1 MKRKRKIQQ
10 VKEHNKNAPNQRE
23 DREST
28 VKKIKIQN
36 NDNKDDPKTGKQN
49 GVTNK

>member
-10 VKEHNKNAPNQRE
+10 VKEHDKERTKPKRRQG
-23 DREST
+23 
-28 VKKIKIQN
+28 VYCKKIKIQN